1 MKTKTK
7 RFNKTYNRRL
17 TKHQHAK
24 AKHYQITILLA
35 IALSAVIIGHQ
46 SLKPIFTPDRP
57 APPSI
62 LIGRLPINQN
72 KPTASLTI
80 PDRIRI
86 IARQENFKWP
96 DYLVRLSYC
105 ESRHD
110 PLAIGDQGNS
120 RGLFQIHK
128 KYHPEVSTLQ
138 AFNIEYATKWTINM
152 INAGKQGQWSCNKI
166 ILAENNKDAKYN
178 IAIIK

>member
-7 RFNKTYNRRL
+7 RFNKKL

-24 AKHYQITILLA
+24 AQRHQIIIILA
-35 IALSAVIIGHQ
+35 VCLSAAIIGNQ
-46 SLKPIFTPDRP
+46 SLKPIYT
-57 APPSI
+57 APPASPST
-62 LIGRLPINQN
+62 LIGRLPINQD
-72 KPTASLTI
+72 KPTASLSI
-80 PDRIRI
+80 AERIRI
-86 IARQENFKWP
+86 IAAEQHFQWP
-96 DYLVRLSYC
+96 DYLVKLAFC
-105 ESRHD
+105 ESKLD

-128 KYHPEVSTLQ
+128 RYHPEVSTLQ

-152 INAGKQGQWSCNKI
+152 INAGKQNQWSCNKI
-166 ILAENNKDAKYN
+166 ILAENNKDPKYN